1 MSFIQDPRVRQRWN
15 QLSQNAEA
23 VTENAAAGIWSFQQR
38 YINPCLV
45 GLGDAVDSCT
55 GVCIGDREER
65 ARRARERARGAR
77 PTRAEYT
84 FDFYDDWEE
93 ADDEGAGG
101 SMSGSGILGGWG
113 GAGSADWDRL
123 LAGSGAGRSRHAAV
137 AAGDVV
143 DQPRRKRGMSYGTRG
158 GVRRKAPAE
167 EDPNVI
173 PRTAPLGFLGRLP
186 FNIGGNLRYKP
197 SAANLQDHP
206 GTLAHESGEGGEHE
220 PLLGTSDEE
229 EEPRQRRSPQSRP
242 RSNTTQSGGTSSSF
256 RSRNDLFP
264 SDGEGEED
272 AIPLDDEFAMA
283 LDRVD
288 DRSSTKTRST
298 KGKYPAGPNGGM
310 SRTVSRTTI
319 NSTHSLDSQS
329 GPNGSATAFPFPAG
343 GDPEQDASHPSLE
356 DLRREEELAEMEERE
371 ERERQRRVASQLA
384 LERGLSKDDIGDQTE
399 PAREP
404 ARETK
409 SGLDE
414 GFPPGDDEEEFPDEF
429 SIPVA
434 QDDGNGQTV
443 EVVLEETKHPSVSNI
458 SLAQADAGGFV
469 PARLPHFS

>member
-45 GLGDAVDSCT
+45 GFGDAVDTCT

-84 FDFYDDWEE
+84 FDFYDDWED

-101 SMSGSGILGGWG
+101 SVSGSGILGGWSG
-113 GAGSADWDRL
+113 GASADWDRL

-158 GVRRKAPAE
+158 VVRRKPPAG

-206 GTLAHESGEGGEHE
+206 GTLAHENGEGGEHE

-229 EEPRQRRSPQSRP
+229 EEPRMRRSPQSRP

-272 AIPLDDEFAMA
+272 AVPLDDEFAMA

-298 KGKYPAGPNGGM
+298 KGKYPAGPSGGM

-319 NSTHSLDSQS
+319 GSMRSLDSHS
-329 GPNGSATAFPFPAG
+329 GPNASATVSPSQA
-343 GDPEQDASHPSLE
+343 DEEPEQDVSHPSLE
-356 DLRREEELAEMEERE
+356 DLRREEELAEMEETE
-371 ERERQRRVASQLA
+371 ERERQRKAASQLA
-384 LERGLSKDDIGDQTE
+384 LERGLSRDDIGDQTGPTGE
-399 PAREP
+399 PQRAV
-404 ARETK
+404 
-409 SGLDE
+409 SVDV
-414 GFPPGDDEEEFPDEF
+414 PPGDDEDEFPEVF
-429 SIPVA
+429 SVLPPQAGV
-434 QDDGNGQTV
+434 DGRPV
-443 EVVLEETKHPSVSNI
+443 EVVLEETKHPSVSDI
-458 SLAQADAGGFV
+458 SLTQKDTGGFV